1 MFHSGEV
8 QRPVRARPASTGG
21 ITAVCS
27 FGASGAGTTP
37 CASGADVAPA
47 TAVAGAA
54 FGSTGAGAAA
64 TEPADADSVGAG
76 ATGTIVG
83 SVAGVPATSQPLINE
98 LFVTHTG
105 VYKGIIL
112 SKVFLVAS

>member
-47 TAVAGAA
+47 TASAGAA
-54 FGSTGAGAAA
+54 FGSTGAGAVA
-64 TEPADADSVGAG
+64 TEPVDAEGAG
-76 ATGTIVG
+76 VTGTIVG

-105 VYKGIIL
+105 VYKGTNL